1 MVEEGEEVV
10 VERLVKDKVISL
22 WMHIWLKRI
31 AKRYPQFFLQM
42 IDDVV
47 DSDRGK
53 KIMIARYIEKKKFK
67 QIPEIVNVEERQIY
81 KIHQDIIKQLIR
93 L

>member
-1 MVEEGEEVV
+1 MVEVV
-10 VERLVKDKVISL
+10 VDRLVKDKVISL
-22 WMHIWLKRI
+22 WLHIWLKRI
-31 AKRYPQFFLQM
+31 ARKYPQFFLQM
-42 IDDVV
+42 LDDVV

-67 QIPEIVNVEERQIY
+67 QIPEIVNVEERQVY

>member
-1 MVEEGEEVV
+1 M
-10 VERLVKDKVISL
+10 L
-22 WMHIWLKRI
+22 
-31 AKRYPQFFLQM
+31 
-42 IDDVV
+42 DDVV

-67 QIPEIVNVEERQIY
+67 QIPEIVNVEERQVY